1 MTIYGSRF
9 TVSRSDRL
17 CLNQKS
23 YVDVTA
29 CAGSLPARRGVL
41 SAMWKCDREKCRIT
55 ERSRPQ
61 SRMVRVESHSI
72 PGLQTQKL
80 DSSKLRVRPQKEE
93 PRQAPTVVL
102 DEAAYDTSI
111 RFVLV
116 AAVLFVLFLVLL
128 LLSKTIK

>member
-1 MTIYGSRF
+1 MYCLWGGPGQARCF
-9 TVSRSDRL
+9 VRNVEMRQGEVSDRE
-17 CLNQKS
+17 
-23 YVDVTA
+23 V
-29 CAGSLPARRGVL
+29 
-41 SAMWKCDREKCRIT
+41 SAAIPDGP
-55 ERSRPQ
+55 SG
-61 SRMVRVESHSI
+61 ESFN